1 LPQYIRTMA
10 RREAASPHGQSQKYC
25 PRCAAMMVLVRVA
38 PRFGSLPELRTYKCL
53 RCACVV
59 EEDVE

>member
-1 LPQYIRTMA
+1 LNGTRDGESDA
-10 RREAASPHGQSQKYC
+10 EPHKGQRQKYC
-25 PRCAAMMVLVRVA
+25 SRCAAMMVLVRVA

-53 RCACVV
+53 RCGCVV